1 MTTAASVKHPPG
13 LMTLF
18 FTEMWE
24 RMSYYG
30 MRALLVL
37 FMVDQVQGA
46 KLNDAQAT
54 AVYGLYTALVY
65 VMALPGG
72 WVGDRLLGMKRAV
85 WWGGVV
91 IALGHITLGMEQ
103 PEAFYIGLFIVAMGS
118 GLLKSNMSS
127 MVAQLYPE
135 GGTRRDSGYTLFYM
149 GINIGA
155 FIGMIVCPWLAQR
168 FGWRWGFSAAAVGMI
183 LGLVQFQMTKHRI
196 AQIGAQPEHPA
207 AHLRRDKLLLLIGLV
222 VIGILATL
230 CAKGVIVIDPVAL
243 AKATAT
249 IISCLA
255 AAFFVWAFALAGLTP
270 EEKKRMVLIVVL
282 FGASALFFAGFEQAG
297 SSFSLFAERY
307 TIRTMG
313 SLGTIP
319 AGQFQSLNSLMVI
332 GLAPVVAMLWN
343 SLAKRKAEPL
353 MITKFAWG
361 LFALALGF
369 VVAAFAAQRALATGP
384 VLPTWLVSIY
394 LLHTLGELF
403 LSPIGLSAVSKLAPE
418 RLAGQTMGIWFLGS
432 SLGNIL
438 AGLLAGEVT
447 GDAAAQMQQVFM
459 QVVYLAA
466 ATGVLL
472 LLLSRP
478 LNRLM
483 KGVQ

>member
-1 MTTAASVKHPPG
+1 
-13 LMTLF
+13 
-18 FTEMWE
+18 
-24 RMSYYG
+24 
-30 MRALLVL
+30 
-37 FMVDQVQGA
+37 
-46 KLNDAQAT
+46 
-54 AVYGLYTALVY
+54 
-65 VMALPGG
+65 
-72 WVGDRLLGMKRAV
+72 
-85 WWGGVV
+85 
-91 IALGHITLGMEQ
+91 
-103 PEAFYIGLFIVAMGS
+103 
-118 GLLKSNMSS
+118 
-127 MVAQLYPE
+127 
-135 GGTRRDSGYTLFYM
+135 M

-447 GDAAAQMQQVFM
+447 GDAAAQMPQVFM